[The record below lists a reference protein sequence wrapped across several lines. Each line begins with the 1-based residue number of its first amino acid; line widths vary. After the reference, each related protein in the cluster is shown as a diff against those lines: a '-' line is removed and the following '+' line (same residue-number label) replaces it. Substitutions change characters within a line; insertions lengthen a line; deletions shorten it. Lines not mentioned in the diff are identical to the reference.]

1 MFRLEFELCS
11 YADLRRPGALTHLGR
26 ALDSE
31 PMLRLDRMDTREPVR
46 NLIASAE
53 AYLSDGRELI
63 AGEEVLF
70 ERRLFPKLSGELNAP
85 AYADG
90 EGAADEEF
98 IADAGRPHRFRGEMA
113 ESDRDW
119 LFEEVNLDAFAQ
131 WFARVAAAFD
141 AAYGYAADHQMA
153 HQQAGEF
160 GRLRRE
166 KRWAP
171 MPPGP
176 ESDRH
181 SLRDVYWLN
190 YFGPAYVERWGER
203 LARLGVRSLGT
214 ANGGVVVWATPTP
227 FVYRE
232 DVASFMDYDWKRPFY
247 EALGREAFVNAIV
260 PVWVSRVPTRED
272 HVRLLRGEPGGA
284 AGK

>member
-11 YADLRRPGALTHLGR
+11 YADLRRPGLLTRLGR

-31 PMLRLDRMDTREPVR
+31 PMLRIERMDTREPIR
-46 NLIASAE
+46 NFVASAE

-63 AGEEVLF
+63 SGEEVLF
-70 ERRLFPKLSGELNAP
+70 ERRLFPKMTGELRAP
-85 AYADG
+85 AYVAGGGEDDEFVADP
-90 EGAADEEF
+90 EQ
-98 IADAGRPHRFRGEMA
+98 PHRFRGEMA
-113 ESDRDW
+113 DADRDW
-119 LFEEVNLDAFAQ
+119 LFDDVNLDAFAQ
-131 WFARVAAAFD
+131 WFARIAAGFD
-141 AAYGYAADHQMA
+141 AYYGYAADHQMA

-171 MPPGP
+171 MPPGA

-181 SLRDVYWLN
+181 SIRDVYWLN
-190 YFGPAYVERWGER
+190 YFGPAYIERWGEHLTR
-203 LARLGVRSLGT
+203 IGPRSLGT

-232 DVASFMDYDWKRPFY
+232 DVTSFMDYEWKRPFY
-247 EALGREAFVNAIV
+247 DALGRDAFVNALI
-260 PVWVSRVPTRED
+260 PAWVSRVPTRED
-272 HVRLLRGEPGGA
+272 HIRLLGADSSASEP
-284 AGK
+284 K